1 MTFSTICLYLAACFA
16 VTIIPGPT
24 MLLALANGTARN
36 WRIAGMGMLGAAL
49 SDLILI
55 GAVAIG
61 LGAVL
66 AASELFFSII
76 KWVGVVYL
84 LWLAIQL
91 WRHKPTSLGAN
102 INNPSSSAIKAFRRS
117 LLVALSN
124 PKGLLFFSAFLP
136 QFINTSEPQTIQ
148 YITLAILTA
157 TLDITIMACYASG
170 GAQAARLLTAKG
182 LTKLNRA
189 CASSLISLAVFLA
202 LYKKANA

>member
-1 MTFSTICLYLAACFA
+1 MTLSTICLYLAACFV

-36 WRIAGMGMLGAAL
+36 WRIATMGILGAAL

-84 LWLAIQL
+84 FWLAIQL
-91 WRHKPTSLGAN
+91 WQHKPNSLETN
-102 INNPSSSAIKAFRRS
+102 INSPSSSATKAFRRS

-136 QFINTSEPQTIQ
+136 QFINTTEPQTIQ
-148 YITLAILTA
+148 YIMLAMLTA
-157 TLDITIMACYASG
+157 VLDMAIMACYVSG

-182 LTKLNRA
+182 LMKLNRT
-189 CASSLISLAVFLA
+189 CASSLVSLAVFLA
-202 LYKKANA
+202 LYKKTNS